1 MAIEA
6 LVNYGKPFIQQSNH
20 DLESILYVILYV
32 CTYTTGPGTMR
43 KDTDIPKTMT
53 IPLSCW
59 FTKEYVKE
67 IGQTK
72 AGHMMMAK
80 DLIISK
86 FDEYWANFTPFVGE
100 LIKTCFPSGI
110 SERNSLT
117 YASMLAILERAH
129 DAVQD
134 KPIHDNPHG
143 IHVGRAKQPRLE
155 ADPAASHAKKGKHKA

>member
-6 LVNYGKPFIQQSNH
+6 LVNYGKPFIQRSNH

-53 IPLSCW
+53 IPLSRW

-67 IGQTK
+67 IGRTK
-72 AGHMMMAK
+72 AGHMVMAE
-80 DLIISK
+80 DTIISK
-86 FDEYWANFTPFVGE
+86 FDEYWADFAPFVSE
-100 LIKTCFPSGI
+100 LIETCFPSNT
-110 SERNSLT
+110 SRNSLT

-129 DAVQD
+129 DVVQD
-134 KPIHDNPHG
+134 KPVRDNPG
-143 IHVGRAKQPRLE
+143 DVRVGRAKRPRLE
-155 ADPAASHAKKGKHKA
+155 AAPAAPRAKKGKRRT